1 MRRTEI
7 FLDTAY
13 AIALSSSRYRHH
25 QKALLLAEQLEIE
38 GTKLITTR
46 AILLEIRNALS
57 KLPYRD
63 AAIELLISPEEDENI
78 EIILLT
84 EELYRKAFE
93 LYQQRIDK
101 EWSLTDCISFI
112 VMGEKN
118 LQEALTTDKHFEQ
131 AGFKALLRDV
141 AEDVYS

>member
-13 AIALSSSRYRHH
+13 AIALSSSRDRHH

-46 AILLEIRNALS
+46 AILLEIGNALP

-63 AAIELLISPEEDENI
+63 AAIELLISLEEDENI
-78 EIILLT
+78 EIIPLT

-118 LQEALTTDKHFEQ
+118 LQEALTTDKHFQQ

-141 AEDVYS
+141 TEDVYS